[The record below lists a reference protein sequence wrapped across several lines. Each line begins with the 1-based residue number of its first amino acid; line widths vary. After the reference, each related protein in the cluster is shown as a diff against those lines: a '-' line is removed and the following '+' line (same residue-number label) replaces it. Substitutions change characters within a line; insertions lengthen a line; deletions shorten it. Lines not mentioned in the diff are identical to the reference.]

1 MDTKLTSYVWFLYL
15 FCLSWGLPEDS
26 IFSSCSKPVLLI
38 HPNMSDQNSRTRA
51 QHRKGSASQTSE
63 EDVLFKFRLE
73 EALDDEQVAAKLS
86 KIIQSGNKDLLD
98 GLASLRAEV
107 KSLRA
112 ELADRDATIVE
123 LRSEIQRLREDHD
136 DLEQYGRRNNIRISG
151 IPEPV
156 LKADEVEDTTPAVVA
171 LANEVLKVDPP
182 LQLSD
187 IEVSH
192 RLRKPRHAKDNEPRP
207 IIVRFL
213 SKNERYRIIS
223 NRKQLKD
230 YNLTNEHPNVYINED
245 LTSMRAKL
253 FSTVR
258 ALHKKRHFQQVWTY
272 NGIIRV
278 KDTQGLVKII
288 RNNNDIQNCLPNVDL
303 TAALRN

>member
-1 MDTKLTSYVWFLYL
+1 MCESINRVCYIQYL
-15 FCLSWGLPEDS
+15 
-26 IFSSCSKPVLLI
+26 
-38 HPNMSDQNSRTRA
+38 
-51 QHRKGSASQTSE
+51 
-63 EDVLFKFRLE
+63 
-73 EALDDEQVAAKLS
+73 
-86 KIIQSGNKDLLD
+86 
-98 GLASLRAEV
+98 
-107 KSLRA
+107 
-112 ELADRDATIVE
+112 
-123 LRSEIQRLREDHD
+123 
-136 DLEQYGRRNNIRISG
+136 RNNIRISG

-156 LKADEVEDTTPAVVA
+156 LKGDEVEDTTPAVVA

-192 RLRKPRHAKDNEPRP
+192 RLRKPRHAKDDEPRP
-207 IIVRFL
+207 IIVRFR
-213 SKNERYRIIS
+213 SKNERYRVIS
-223 NRKQLKD
+223 SRKQLKD
-230 YNLTNEHPNVYINED
+230 YNLTSEHPNIYINED